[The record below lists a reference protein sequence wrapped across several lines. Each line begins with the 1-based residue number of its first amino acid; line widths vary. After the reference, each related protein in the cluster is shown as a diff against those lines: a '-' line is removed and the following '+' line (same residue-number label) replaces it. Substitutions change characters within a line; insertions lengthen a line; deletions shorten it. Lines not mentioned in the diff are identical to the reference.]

1 MSEQSLLR
9 SKEGTMPVTRLTNL
23 LCDEHIDYVTI
34 PHSISY
40 TAQETA
46 ASAHIPGIE
55 FAKTVIVKIDGKLA
69 MAVLP
74 AQYKIH
80 LDLLKQEAEAKRVK
94 LACED
99 DFRGL
104 FPGCETGAMPP
115 FGNLYGMDV
124 YVENSLLDDVEIAFN
139 AGSHTELIKLL
150 YEDYR
155 KLVQPKIARFTA
167 LH

>member
-1 MSEQSLLR
+1 
-9 SKEGTMPVTRLTNL
+9 MPVTRLTNL
-23 LCDEHIDYVTI
+23 LCDNHVDYVTI
-34 PHSISY
+34 PHKLVY

-55 FAKTVIVKIDGKLA
+55 FAKTVIVKVDGKLS

-80 LDLLKQEAEAKRVK
+80 LGLLKQVTGAKHVEI
-94 LACED
+94 ASED

-104 FPGCETGAMPP
+104 FPGCDTGAMPP
-115 FGNLYGMDV
+115 VGKLYGMDV
-124 YVENSLLDDVEIAFN
+124 YVEDSMLNDEEIAFN
-139 AGSHTELIKLL
+139 AGSHTELIKIS
-150 YEDYR
+150 YR
-155 KLVQPKIARFTA
+155 DFMELVEPTIARFST

>member
-1 MSEQSLLR
+1 
-9 SKEGTMPVTRLTNL
+9 MPVTRLTNL
-23 LCDEHIDYVTI
+23 LCDKQIDYDII
-34 PHSISY
+34 PHATSY

-46 ASAHIPGIE
+46 ASVHIRGIE

-80 LDLLKQEAEAKRVK
+80 LGLLKSETQASSVEIAT
-94 LACED
+94 ED
-99 DFRGL
+99 DFRGF

-124 YVENSLLDDVEIAFN
+124 YVEDSLLDDEVIAFN
-139 AGSHTELIKLL
+139 AGSHREIVKLL
-150 YEDYR
+150 YQDYMQ
-155 KLVQPKIARFTA
+155 LVQPKIARFTT

>member
-1 MSEQSLLR
+1 
-9 SKEGTMPVTRLTNL
+9 MPVTRLTNL

-34 PHSISY
+34 SHTTSY

-46 ASAHIPGIE
+46 ASAHVRGIE

-74 AQYKIH
+74 AQYRIH
-80 LDLLKQEAEAKRVK
+80 LGLLKQETDATRVE
-94 LACED
+94 LASED

-124 YVENSLLDDVEIAFN
+124 YIEDSLLEDEEIAFN
-139 AGSHTELIKLL
+139 AGSHSEIIKLS
-150 YEDYR
+150 YHDYMR
-155 KLVQPKIARFTA
+155 LVQPKIARFTT

>member
-1 MSEQSLLR
+1 
-9 SKEGTMPVTRLTNL
+9 MPVTRLTNL
-23 LCDEHIDYVTI
+23 LSDEHIDYVTI
-34 PHSISY
+34 PHTTSY

-46 ASAHIPGIE
+46 ASAHVRGIE
-55 FAKTVIVKIDGKLA
+55 FAKTVIVKIDGKLT

-80 LDLLKQEAEAKRVK
+80 LGLLKKETDTTRVE
-94 LACED
+94 LASED

-124 YVENSLLDDVEIAFN
+124 YVEDSMLADEEIAFN
-139 AGSHTELIKLL
+139 AGSHNEVIKLS
-150 YEDYR
+150 YHDYM
-155 KLVQPKIARFTA
+155 KLVQPKIARFAT

>member
-1 MSEQSLLR
+1 
-9 SKEGTMPVTRLTNL
+9 MPVTKLTNFL
-23 LCDEHIDYVTI
+23 SDEHIDYVTI
-34 PHSISY
+34 SHTTSY

-46 ASAHIPGIE
+46 ASAHVRGIE

-74 AQYKIH
+74 AQFKIH
-80 LDLLKQEAEAKRVK
+80 LGLLKQETDATRVE
-94 LACED
+94 LASED

-124 YVENSLLDDVEIAFN
+124 YVEDSLLDDEEIAFN
-139 AGSHTELIKLL
+139 AGSHNEIIKLS
-150 YEDYR
+150 YQDYMR
-155 KLVQPKIARFTA
+155 LVQPMIARFTA

>member
-1 MSEQSLLR
+1 
-9 SKEGTMPVTRLTNL
+9 MPVTRLTNL

-99 DFRGL
+99 DF
-104 FPGCETGAMPP
+104 
-115 FGNLYGMDV
+115 
-124 YVENSLLDDVEIAFN
+124 
-139 AGSHTELIKLL
+139 
-150 YEDYR
+150 
-155 KLVQPKIARFTA
+155 
-167 LH
+167 

>member
-1 MSEQSLLR
+1 
-9 SKEGTMPVTRLTNL
+9 MPITRLTNL
-23 LCDEHIDYVTI
+23 LHDEHIDYITI
-34 PHSISY
+34 PHSLAY

-80 LDLLKQEAEAKRVK
+80 LGLLKQETRADQVE
-94 LACED
+94 LASED
-99 DFRGL
+99 DFKGL

-124 YVENSLLDDVEIAFN
+124 YVEDSMLNDEEIVFN
-139 AGSHTELIKLL
+139 AGSHTELLKIS
-150 YEDYR
+150 YR
-155 KLVQPKIARFTA
+155 DFMNLVQPKIARFTI

>member
-1 MSEQSLLR
+1 
-9 SKEGTMPVTRLTNL
+9 MPVTRLTNL
-23 LCDEHIDYVTI
+23 LSDEHIDYVTI
-34 PHSISY
+34 PHTTSY

-46 ASAHIPGIE
+46 ASVHVRGIE

-80 LDLLKQEAEAKRVK
+80 LGLLKKETDAVRVE
-94 LACED
+94 LASED

-124 YVENSLLDDVEIAFN
+124 YVEDSLLGDEEIAFN
-139 AGSHTELIKLL
+139 AGSHNEIIKLS
-150 YEDYR
+150 YHDYM
-155 KLVQPKIARFTA
+155 KLVQPKIARFTT

>member
-1 MSEQSLLR
+1 
-9 SKEGTMPVTRLTNL
+9 MPVAWLTNYL
-23 LCDEHIDYVTI
+23 SDEQIDYVTI
-34 PHSISY
+34 PHTLSY

-46 ASAHIPGIE
+46 ASAHVPGIE
-55 FAKTVIVKIDGKLA
+55 FAKTVMVKIDGKLA

-74 AQYKIH
+74 AQYKIN
-80 LDLLKQEAEAKRVK
+80 LGLLKRETQANQVE
-94 LACED
+94 LASED

-124 YVENSLLDDVEIAFN
+124 YVEDSLLNDEEIAFN
-139 AGSHTELIKLL
+139 AGSHTELLKIS
-150 YEDYR
+150 YQDYM
-155 KLVQPKIARFTA
+155 KLVQPKIARFTT